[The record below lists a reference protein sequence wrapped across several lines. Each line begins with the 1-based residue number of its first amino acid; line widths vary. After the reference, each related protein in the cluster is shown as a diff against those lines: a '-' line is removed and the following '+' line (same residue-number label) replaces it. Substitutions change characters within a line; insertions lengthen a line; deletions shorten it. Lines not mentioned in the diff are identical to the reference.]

1 MNQQLEASLDA
12 LSAQWQ
18 NGICPGAQI
27 LIRQGGQVLYE
38 KSFGYA
44 NLEHQIPITSESIF
58 HVASISKQ
66 FTVLSILLLWKDGLL
81 NLDDDIRSY
90 VSDLIYFQEPVTIR
104 QMMNNVSGLRDQWE
118 LLFMRGIKDQRFHQ
132 HGRREH
138 HPADAA
144 PFKLSSSKRLP
155 LQQYGLSSAGSD
167 RRTDQWYEFSRVRQ
181 NPDL

>member
-66 FTVLSILLLWKDGLL
+66 FTVLSILLPLFSLFVFKVR
-81 NLDDDIRSY
+81 NEVSRS
-90 VSDLIYFQEPVTIR
+90 
-104 QMMNNVSGLRDQWE
+104 
-118 LLFMRGIKDQRFHQ
+118 
-132 HGRREH
+132 RRC
-138 HPADAA
+138 
-144 PFKLSSSKRLP
+144 R
-155 LQQYGLSSAGSD
+155 
-167 RRTDQWYEFSRVRQ
+167 
-181 NPDL
+181 